1 MTMYKFNPEDAERF
15 AKHVGL
21 IAKHRGKQLEF
32 ITCPYCKA
40 QDKWTFG
47 ISMETGQFECK
58 RASCRVKGNMI
69 TLARDF
75 DFSLG
80 READMYYR
88 TADYSK
94 QQYKRFK
101 DAHKAIE
108 ARPAAVEYL
117 KGRGISEAVTIK
129 YEITTRKDDDKTLV
143 FPFKDPDGILT
154 FVKYRKTDFVKGRD
168 HNKEWAEAGCKPIL
182 FGMNHC
188 KPDADEG
195 KLIITE
201 GQIDSLSVA
210 EAGFINAVSVPNGC
224 NGFTWVPHCYD
235 FVSSFKKIIVMGD
248 CENGKV
254 TLADEIAKRWPKKTF
269 ICRIEDYKGC
279 KDANELLQK
288 YGEQAVRNVILNAEA
303 PSDEHIKAMKDVR
316 RVDIMQMQSFSSGLE
331 SLDEILDGGFRFGQL
346 AILTGR
352 RGEGKSTIASMF
364 GVNALE
370 QGHKSF
376 FYSGELTDFYFR
388 NWMDCQITGKR
399 ELTQSE
405 YDKLDAYYGDKAY
418 IYDRDIIQKD
428 DEMETLP
435 ETIENAIIRRD
446 CRFIMV
452 DNLMTA
458 ITDDL
463 QNDLYRHQS
472 QFVGNL
478 AALAKLHNVF
488 ILLICHP
495 RKSNGELQNDD
506 VSGSSNITDRADIV
520 LTFGKVK
527 DGSPDARK
535 ICVTKNRL
543 TGKVTGSEGI
553 QLVYDQNSRRLA
565 EHTADFRNIRF
576 SWNSDP
582 YGFEPL
588 ANDDMDEIP
597 F

>member
-1 MTMYKFNPEDAERF
+1 MGIYNFKAEDAEAF
-15 AKHVGL
+15 ARMVGIRTKHSGD
-21 IAKHRGKQLEF
+21 QLEF
-32 ITCPYCKA
+32 MFCPYCKA
-40 QDKWTFG
+40 ADKWTFG
-47 ISMETGQFECK
+47 ISLRTGQFECK
-58 RASCRVKGNMI
+58 RASCGVRGNMI
-69 TLARDF
+69 TLSRDF
-75 DFSLG
+75 NFSLG
-80 READMYYR
+80 REVDTYYR
-88 TADYSK
+88 STDYSK

-101 DAHKAIE
+101 DAHRIIE
-108 ARPAAVEYL
+108 TKPAAVKYL
-117 KGRGISEAVTIK
+117 QGRGISEATTLK
-129 YEITTRKDDDKTLV
+129 YEITTRKDDDKVLV
-143 FPFKDPDGILT
+143 FPFKDDAGNLT
-154 FVKYRKTDFVKGRD
+154 FIKYRKTDFVKGKD

-235 FVSSFKKIIVMGD
+235 FVSQFKTIIVMGD
-248 CENGKV
+248 CENGKI
-254 TLADEIAKRWPKKTF
+254 TLAEEIAKRWPKKTF
-269 ICRIEDYKGC
+269 ICQIGDYKGC
-279 KDANELLQK
+279 KDANEILQK
-288 YGEQAVRNVILNAEA
+288 FGEQAVRNVILNAKA
-303 PSDEHIKAMKDVR
+303 PDDKHIKALKDVK
-316 RVDIMQMQSFSSGLE
+316 RVDIMKMQSFSSGLE
-331 SLDEILDGGFRFGQL
+331 SLDNVLDGGFRFGQL

-352 RGEGKSTIASMF
+352 RGEGKSTLASMF

-370 QGHKSF
+370 QDHRAF

-388 NWMDCQITGKR
+388 NWMDCQITGKT
-399 ELTQSE
+399 EMTQSD
-405 YDKLDAYYGDKAY
+405 YDKLDNYYGDRAF
-418 IYDRDIIQKD
+418 IYDQEIIQKQ

-435 ETIENAIIRRD
+435 ETIENAIIRRG
-446 CRFIMV
+446 CRYIMV

-520 LTFGKVK
+520 MTFGRIR
-527 DGSPDARK
+527 DGAPDERK
-535 ICVTKNRL
+535 LSVIKNRL
-543 TGKVTGSEGI
+543 TGKCTDSEGI
-553 QLVYDQNSRRLA
+553 HLVYDQKSRRLA
-565 EHTADFRNIRF
+565 ESTKDFFDMRF
-576 SWNSDP
+576 SWNDSDI
-582 YGFEPL
+582 YDFEPVEDL
-588 ANDDMDEIP
+588 GEIP

>member
-1 MTMYKFNPEDAERF
+1 MGIYNFKAEDAEAF
-15 AKHVGL
+15 ARMVNIRTKHSGD
-21 IAKHRGKQLEF
+21 QLEF
-32 ITCPYCKA
+32 MFCPYCKA
-40 QDKWTFG
+40 ADKWTFG
-47 ISMETGQFECK
+47 ISLRTGQFECK
-58 RASCRVKGNMI
+58 RASCGVRGNMI
-69 TLARDF
+69 TLSRDF
-75 DFSLG
+75 NFSLG
-80 READMYYR
+80 REVDTYYR
-88 TADYSK
+88 STDYSK

-101 DAHKAIE
+101 DAHRAIE
-108 ARPAAVEYL
+108 TKPEAVKYL
-117 KGRGISEAVTIK
+117 QGRGISEATTLK
-129 YEITTRKDDDKTLV
+129 YEITTRKDDDKVLV
-143 FPFKDPDGILT
+143 FPFKDETGNLT
-154 FVKYRKTDFVKGRD
+154 FIKYRKTDFVKGKD

-235 FVSSFKKIIVMGD
+235 FVSQFKTIIVMGD
-248 CENGKV
+248 CENGKI
-254 TLADEIAKRWPKKTF
+254 TLAEEIAKRWPKKTF
-269 ICRIEDYKGC
+269 ICQIVDYKGC
-279 KDANELLQK
+279 KDANEILQK
-288 YGEQAVRNVILNAEA
+288 FGEQAVRNVILNAKA
-303 PSDEHIKAMKDVR
+303 PDDKHIKALKDVK
-316 RVDIMQMQSFSSGLE
+316 RVDIMKMQSFSSGLE
-331 SLDEILDGGFRFGQL
+331 SLDNVLDGGFRFGQL

-352 RGEGKSTIASMF
+352 RGEGKSTLASMF

-370 QGHKSF
+370 QDHRAF

-388 NWMDCQITGKR
+388 NWMDCQITGKT
-399 ELTQSE
+399 EMTQSD
-405 YDKLDAYYGDKAY
+405 YDKLDNYYGDRAF
-418 IYDRDIIQKD
+418 IYDQEIIQKQ

-435 ETIENAIIRRD
+435 ETIENAIIRRG
-446 CRFIMV
+446 CRYIMV

-520 LTFGKVK
+520 MTFGRIR
-527 DGSPDARK
+527 DGAPDERK
-535 ICVTKNRL
+535 LSVIKNRL
-543 TGKVTGSEGI
+543 TGKCTDSEGI
-553 QLVYDQNSRRLA
+553 HLVYDQKSRRLA
-565 EHTADFRNIRF
+565 ESTKDFFNMRF
-576 SWNSDP
+576 SWNDSDI
-582 YGFEPL
+582 YDFEPVEDL
-588 ANDDMDEIP
+588 GEIP